1 MSILKVAQRY
11 YELGLTPIPCEPL
24 SKKPACAWAQWE
36 YRRPSWEELEQVWY
50 DAINRFGEN
59 LNIATI
65 LGKAHN
71 LCAVD
76 IDNPQVFRQARQTI
90 GLTEDDLRTWTILS
104 HRGGALIFNYPKGY
118 DLPSKVSSEQFG
130 AELHGDRHLRMLPPS
145 VHPEGTVYRWL
156 KGYEPDKIP
165 LADIPELLLF
175 AFINEQ
181 PKPTPY
187 SVTPPQNGHGNGNEL
202 PSWAHAVVALL
213 QPYWQEGW
221 RHDTALALA
230 GVFAKRGVPK
240 EVAKN
245 ILREL
250 VWEAND
256 PEVNDRLRALIDTYE
271 RLAEGESMLAWQGL
285 KRVLDEE
292 ILQALDRLLPDPP
305 RKSDGD
311 KRVIRLLTLSEWDE
325 RLAHISQ
332 GHWLVERLLQAG
344 WLLVINARPKVGK
357 SIVSVNLATALAEG
371 TPFLN
376 LPTSPCA
383 VLYIDLERPLETLNR
398 FKALNAQNNPNIFV
412 PSERI
417 GADMLDALRALIRQA
432 KEQTNRP
439 VVVVVDTLG
448 DFIKPALKQRRASIN
463 DYDAITEILQELR
476 NLALELCCAFIFVH
490 HARKALS
497 EEPTEV
503 DVLGSTAIAGKF
515 DIIAHLQP
523 DRTDGSVLAL
533 TAEGNAIAKT
543 TLHFTISD
551 NYRLEVCEAPAKTKE
566 EQAARE
572 IRRLLRQHPEGLL
585 RDEIVGHLYAIG
597 LANTMESAQKLFSR
611 AVQMLHLQVR
621 REGRRTRYLLP
632 QDEDNGR
639 DDGHNGN
646 DARHTDEACRADNGQ
661 VGQDKEFVQNVQCSQ
676 KAQQNKA
683 ENNGHDY
690 GHGDGTMSNVAGET
704 MDTMDTMDNIP
715 LSKLSI
721 MSNVGGIV
729 GTNYG
734 QPPEPMSNIVS
745 IKKTQAGLAFL
756 PIMDTM
762 DKLSTVSNV
771 SIVEPS
777 VTEPP
782 SPETPEPTSSDE
794 VRYIDTEK
802 WLDELCAELSE
813 TSNEPDNSASQPK
826 LDRLACLCGGE
837 LRLFGKFYQCLR
849 CDSPRI
855 AACRYCGKVLQR
867 MPDMPDGHAECV
879 GCGLPYIFDRHPSF
893 VAFGF

>member
-1 MSILKVAQRY
+1 MLGIAQRY
-11 YELGLTPIPCEPL
+11 YALGFTPIPCEPR
-24 SKKPACAWAQWE
+24 SKRPACSWAQWE
-36 YRRPSWEELEQVWY
+36 YRRPSWEELEVVWR
-50 DAINRFGEN
+50 DAIERFGED

-76 IDNPQVFRQARQTI
+76 IDNPAAFKQARQAI
-90 GLTEDDLRTWTILS
+90 GLTEDDLRTWTLLS
-104 HRGGALIFNYPKGY
+104 HKGGALFFHYPKGHQ
-118 DLPSKVSSEQFG
+118 LPAKIENPLWG
-130 AELHGDRHLRMLPPS
+130 AELLGDKHLRMLPPS
-145 VHPEGTVYRWL
+145 IHPEGTNYRWL
-156 KGYEPDKIP
+156 KGYKPDRIP
-165 LADIPELLLF
+165 LADIPEALLL
-175 AFINEQ
+175 AFVGER
-181 PKPTPY
+181 PKPKPRLLTR
-187 SVTPPQNGHGNGNEL
+187 PQNNQSDGNGL
-202 PSWAHAVVALL
+202 PAWAIGVVALL
-213 QPYWQEGW
+213 KPHWQEGW

-230 GVFAKRGVPK
+230 GTFAKRGVPK
-240 EVAKN
+240 EVAEG

-250 VWEAND
+250 TREAND
-256 PEVNDRLRALIDTYE
+256 PEVKDRLRALMDTYE
-271 RLAEGESMLAWQGL
+271 RLAEGESVLAWQGL
-285 KRVLDEE
+285 ERVLDEE
-292 ILQALDRLLPDPP
+292 ILQTLDRLLPNPP

-311 KRVIRLLTLSEWDE
+311 KQVIRLLTLSEWDE

-332 GHWLVERLLQAG
+332 GYWLIEGLLQAG

-357 SIVSVNLATALAEG
+357 SILSVNLATALAEG
-371 TPFLN
+371 TKFLGLLTN
-376 LPTSPCA
+376 PCA

-417 GADMLDALRALIRQA
+417 GADMLDALRALICQA

-463 DYDAITEILQELR
+463 DYDAIAEILQELR
-476 NLALELCCAFIFVH
+476 NLALELGCAFVFVH

-515 DIIAHLQP
+515 DVIAHLQP

-543 TLHFTISD
+543 TLHFTIGD

-572 IRRLLRQHPEGLL
+572 IRRLLRQHPEGLF
-585 RDEIVGHLYAIG
+585 RDEIVGRLYAIG

-611 AVQMLHLQVR
+611 AVQMLRLQVR
-621 REGRRTRYLLP
+621 REGRRIRYLLP
-632 QDEDNGR
+632 QDEDDGGG
-639 DDGHNGN
+639 DGHNGS
-646 DARHTDEACRADNGQ
+646 DARRADEACRADNGQ
-661 VGQDKEFVQNVQCSQ
+661 VGQDREFVQNVHCSQ

-683 ENNGHDY
+683 KNNGHDY
-690 GHGDGTMSNVAGET
+690 GHDDGTMSNVAGET
-704 MDTMDTMDNIP
+704 LDTMDTMDNIP
-715 LSKLSI
+715 LSKMSI

-729 GTNYG
+729 GANYG

-745 IKKTQAGLAFL
+745 IKKTQAGLAFS

-762 DKLSTVSNV
+762 DKLYIAPDVSNV
-771 SIVEPS
+771 GDIVEPS
-777 VTEPP
+777 VTKPLSPEPP
-782 SPETPEPTSSDE
+782 DTTSSDE
-794 VRYIDTEK
+794 VRSID
-802 WLDELCAELSE
+802 SE
-813 TSNEPDNSASQPK
+813 TSNKPPDDTSLTSQPK
-826 LDRLACLCGGE
+826 PDRLACLCGGE

-855 AACRYCGKVLQR
+855 AACRYCGKVLQLTS
-867 MPDMPDGHAECV
+867 DSHAECV
-879 GCGLPYIFDRHPSF
+879 GCGLSYTFDRARRLWLSDLD
-893 VAFGF
+893 AF

>member
-1 MSILKVAQRY
+1 MLGIAQRY
-11 YELGLTPIPCEPL
+11 YALGFTPIPCEPR
-24 SKKPACAWAQWE
+24 SKRPACSWAQWE
-36 YRRPSWEELEQVWY
+36 YRRPSWEELEVVWR
-50 DAINRFGEN
+50 DAIERFGED

-76 IDNPQVFRQARQTI
+76 IDNPAAFKQARQAI
-90 GLTEDDLRTWTILS
+90 GLTEDDLRTWTLLS
-104 HRGGALIFNYPKGY
+104 HKGGALFFHYPKGHQ
-118 DLPSKVSSEQFG
+118 LPAKIENPLWG
-130 AELHGDRHLRMLPPS
+130 AELLGDKHLRMLPPS
-145 VHPEGTVYRWL
+145 IHPEGTNYRWL
-156 KGYEPDKIP
+156 KGYKPDRIP
-165 LADIPELLLF
+165 LADIPEALLL
-175 AFINEQ
+175 AFVGER
-181 PKPTPY
+181 PKPKPRLLTR
-187 SVTPPQNGHGNGNEL
+187 PQNNQSDGNGL
-202 PSWAHAVVALL
+202 PAWAIGVVALL
-213 QPYWQEGW
+213 KPHWQEGW

-230 GVFAKRGVPK
+230 GTFAKRGVPK
-240 EVAKN
+240 EVAEG

-250 VWEAND
+250 TREAND
-256 PEVNDRLRALIDTYE
+256 PEVKDRLRALMDTYE
-271 RLAEGESMLAWQGL
+271 RLAEGESVLAWQGL
-285 KRVLDEE
+285 ERVLDEE
-292 ILQALDRLLPDPP
+292 ILQTLDRLLPNPP

-311 KRVIRLLTLSEWDE
+311 KQVIRLLTLSEWDE

-332 GHWLVERLLQAG
+332 GYWLIEGLLQAG

-357 SIVSVNLATALAEG
+357 SILSVNLATALAEG
-371 TPFLN
+371 TKFLGLLTN
-376 LPTSPCA
+376 PCA

-417 GADMLDALRALIRQA
+417 GADMLDALRALICQA

-463 DYDAITEILQELR
+463 DYDAIAEILQELR
-476 NLALELCCAFIFVH
+476 NLALELGCAFVFVH

-515 DIIAHLQP
+515 DVIVHLQP

-543 TLHFTISD
+543 TLHFTIGD

-572 IRRLLRQHPEGLL
+572 IRRLLRQHPEGLF
-585 RDEIVGHLYAIG
+585 RDEIVGRLYAIG

-611 AVQMLHLQVR
+611 AVQMLRLQVR
-621 REGRRTRYLLP
+621 REGRRIRYLLP
-632 QDEDNGR
+632 QDEDDGGG
-639 DDGHNGN
+639 DGHNGS
-646 DARHTDEACRADNGQ
+646 DARRADEACRADNGQ
-661 VGQDKEFVQNVQCSQ
+661 VGQDREFVQNVHCSQ

-683 ENNGHDY
+683 KNNGHDY
-690 GHGDGTMSNVAGET
+690 GHDDGTMSNVAGET
-704 MDTMDTMDNIP
+704 LDTMDTMDNIP
-715 LSKLSI
+715 LSKMSI

-729 GTNYG
+729 GANYG

-745 IKKTQAGLAFL
+745 IKKTQAGLAFS

-762 DKLSTVSNV
+762 DKLYIAPDVSNV
-771 SIVEPS
+771 GDIVEPS
-777 VTEPP
+777 VTKPLSPEPP
-782 SPETPEPTSSDE
+782 DTTSSDE
-794 VRYIDTEK
+794 VRSID
-802 WLDELCAELSE
+802 SE
-813 TSNEPDNSASQPK
+813 TSNKPPDDTSLTSQPK
-826 LDRLACLCGGE
+826 PDRLACLCGGE

-855 AACRYCGKVLQR
+855 AACRYCGKVLQLTS
-867 MPDMPDGHAECV
+867 DSHAECV
-879 GCGLPYIFDRHPSF
+879 GCGLSYTFDRARRLWLSDLD
-893 VAFGF
+893 AF